1 MRFLAD
7 ESCDM
12 AVVRALLEKG
22 YDVAL
27 VRDRERGM
35 EDESVARI
43 AQQEQRILLTEDKD
57 FGQLVH
63 ASSGLTV
70 GVMLLRFPRNART
83 TIGAAAAS
91 AVESLGER

>member
-63 ASSGLTV
+63 ASSG
-70 GVMLLRFPRNART
+70 R
-83 TIGAAAAS
+83 
-91 AVESLGER
+91 